1 MGDYDKGLELLR
13 LLGGGGNPAVLE
25 LFEAVQATE
34 YGEEAVAFVYGGVY
48 QRPGLSLA
56 QRQLVTVAAL
66 DALGYAEAQL
76 RFHETAVANVGGDL
90 GQDDETT
97 RRLKRIAVY
106 TAKGGVDPELA
117 DALQEARGA
126 GELREAI
133 EAILHLA
140 VYVGFPAALNALGA
154 ARTLTGDEHRE
165 RA

>member
-13 LLGGGGNPAVLE
+13 LLGGVENPAVLE
-25 LFEAVQATE
+25 LFKAVQATE

-66 DALGYAEAQL
+66 EALGYAEAQL
-76 RFHETAVANVGGDL
+76 AFHRAAVVNVGGDL

-117 DALQEARGA
+117 DVLQEAKDA
-126 GELREAI
+126 GELREAV
-133 EAILHLA
+133 ETILHLA
-140 VYVGFPAALNALGA
+140 VYVGFPAALNALA
-154 ARTLTGDEHRE
+154 TTLTSDEHRE

>member
-13 LLGGGGNPAVLE
+13 LLGGVEDPAVLQ
-25 LFEAVQATE
+25 LFESVQATDF
-34 YGEEAVAFVYGGVY
+34 GEEAVAFVYGGVY

-66 DALGYAEAQL
+66 EALGYAEAQL
-76 RFHETAVANVGGDL
+76 RFHRTAVTNVGGDL
-90 GQDDETT
+90 DSGDETT
-97 RRLKRIAVY
+97 RRLRLIAVY
-106 TAKGGVDPELA
+106 TAKGGVAPELS
-117 DALQEARGA
+117 DVLREARDA

-154 ARTLTGDEHRE
+154 ARTLTSDEHRE